1 MPPDV
6 APPPTFQTRDQTY
19 IEIFINTVL
28 TYLYLY
34 GWTIIAVVVFGALLW
49 ANLEPY
55 VYNFFYGKKKGD
67 LLDNLSSN
75 KIEKLLSNHDK
86 ARERMQQAYDAKKL
100 EKKSEKPKEGNVFES
115 LASGSKNKPT
125 EDKKKPAKKPFDKAE
140 MSALLG
146 QAAFDPPRYRP
157 GANRYQSRGG

>member
-1 MPPDV
+1 MPEAV
-6 APPPTFQTRDQTY
+6 KPPIFHPKDQSY
-19 IEIFINTVL
+19 IELFIQTAL

-34 GWTIIAVVVFGALLW
+34 GWTVIAVIVFGALLW

-67 LLDNLSSN
+67 LLDNLSPN
-75 KIEKLLSNHDK
+75 KVEKLLSNHDK
-86 ARERMQQAYDAKKL
+86 AREKMQLAYDAKKL
-100 EKKSEKPKEGNVFES
+100 EKKSKDPKAKKNVFES

-140 MSALLG
+140 MNSLLG
-146 QAAFDPPRYRP
+146 RATFDPPRYRP